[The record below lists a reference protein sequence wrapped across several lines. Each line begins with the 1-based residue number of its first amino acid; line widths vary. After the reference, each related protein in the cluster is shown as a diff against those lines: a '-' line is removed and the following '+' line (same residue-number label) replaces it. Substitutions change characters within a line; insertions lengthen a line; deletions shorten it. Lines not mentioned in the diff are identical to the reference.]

1 MALFTGMTSRPV
13 ACEPLVRNPGV
24 HTLTDIFNK
33 KALRQMCLRS
43 CRAFAQ
49 SRCRVVVFLLFFFQ
63 DVNVLD
69 CIIIVIII
77 HHRLG
82 YMHW

>member
-1 MALFTGMTSRPV
+1 
-13 ACEPLVRNPGV
+13 
-24 HTLTDIFNK
+24 
-33 KALRQMCLRS
+33 MCLRS

-49 SRCRVVVFLLFFFQ
+49 SRCAVVVFLFSLFFSIFQ
-63 DVNVLD
+63 DINVLD